1 MDYVIICL
9 AALIGSGLTLFSG
22 FGLGTI
28 LVPVFALFFPIE
40 IAIALTAIVHFL
52 NNLFKIALLGK
63 HADKGVVL
71 RFGIPALLAA
81 FAGAK
86 LLVVFADLPAVHSYM
101 LSGKTYNITPV
112 KLVIALLMIA
122 FAIMELVPRF
132 SKISFDKK
140 WLPLGGVLSGFFGG
154 LSGHQGALRSMFLIK
169 AGLSKEAYIAT
180 GVFIAVLIDISRLM
194 VYATIFST
202 LGDSLNYSLLA
213 VVTLCAFSG
222 AYIGNKLVKKITI
235 ETLHIIVAI
244 MLLIIAVLLG
254 MGII

>member
-1 MDYVIICL
+1 MDYFIICL

-52 NNLFKIALLGK
+52 NNLFKIVLLGR
-63 HADKGVVL
+63 HADVKVVL
-71 RFGIPALLAA
+71 LFGLPALVAA

-86 LLVVFADLPAVHSYM
+86 VLVLFADMPALHEYTM
-101 LSGKTYNITPV
+101 NGKTFSIMPV
-112 KLVIALLMIA
+112 KLVIAALMII
-122 FAIMELVPRF
+122 FSVLELMPRF
-132 SKISFDKK
+132 SKVSFHRRY
-140 WLPLGGVLSGFFGG
+140 LPLGGIISGFFGG
-154 LSGHQGALRSMFLIK
+154 LSGHQGALRSMFLLK
-169 AGLSKEAYIAT
+169 AGLSKESYIAT
-180 GVFIAVLIDISRLM
+180 GVLIAVLIDISRLT
-194 VYATIFST
+194 VYAGIFKSM
-202 LGDSLNYSLLA
+202 GGELNYTLLTA
-213 VVTLCAFSG
+213 ASLCAFAG

-244 MLLIIAVLLG
+244 MLLAIAVLLG